1 MRFVVKFCSVLAVAN
16 FKNVTCYSALPI
28 RVINKKKFI
37 PHLVIVVLR
46 CLQYFCSESK

>member
-1 MRFVVKFCSVLAVAN
+1 VKFCSVLPVAI
-16 FKNVTCYSALPI
+16 FLNVTCYSALPI
-28 RVINKKKFI
+28 RVINKKLI